1 MYGNEVEVSE
11 TKFEDKY
18 KNMPYRYANHIVNG
32 EDIHP
37 MLTLDA
43 NMDVMALLDTAIR
56 SSKSGKEEKISE

>member
-1 MYGNEVEVSE
+1 M
-11 TKFEDKY
+11 
-18 KNMPYRYANHIVNG
+18 

-43 NMDVMALLDTAIR
+43 NMEVMALLDTAIR